1 MLNNAPFC
9 WFKIGGKKHYCFP
22 DNLQVLDNPRQTDT
36 HMHTHRPK
44 GCVELAFLAESSE
57 NISIKQKNLFV

>member
-1 MLNNAPFC
+1 MHLFVGS
-9 WFKIGGKKHYCFP
+9 KLEVKKHYCFP